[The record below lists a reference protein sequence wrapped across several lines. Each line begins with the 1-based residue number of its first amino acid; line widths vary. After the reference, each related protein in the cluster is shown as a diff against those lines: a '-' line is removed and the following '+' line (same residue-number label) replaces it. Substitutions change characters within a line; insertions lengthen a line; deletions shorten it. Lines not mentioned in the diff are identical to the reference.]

1 MFLFILH
8 YFKVLSGSPF
18 TNICTAAYNVTPPRL
33 ALEQSKYSLY
43 TQLWIY
49 LFLLGQQFGYESC

>member
-18 TNICTAAYNVTPPRL
+18 TNICTAAYNVTPTRL
-33 ALEQSKYSLY
+33 ALE
-43 TQLWIY
+43 
-49 LFLLGQQFGYESC
+49 